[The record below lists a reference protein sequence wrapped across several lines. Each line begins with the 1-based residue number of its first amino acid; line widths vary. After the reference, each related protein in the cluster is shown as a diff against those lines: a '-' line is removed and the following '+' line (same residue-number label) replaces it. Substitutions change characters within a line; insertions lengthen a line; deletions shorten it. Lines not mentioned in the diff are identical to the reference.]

1 MKHPYLKQFAL
12 DGQVALVTGSSRGL
26 GWEIARALAGCG
38 AHVIL
43 NGRDA
48 DVLRERAGNLVAEGL
63 SASVAAFDVTDAPA
77 LRQAFADI
85 GARHGR
91 LDILVSNVGARHR
104 QPLQDFSDEDMR
116 RLLDSNLLASL
127 ILAREAAALML
138 PRRYGRLIA
147 VTSIAGHVARSGD
160 AVYTASKAGL
170 TGLVRAL
177 AAEYGP
183 LGLTSNAI
191 APGGF
196 ATEANAALLADPRA
210 AAHFATRTPL
220 GRWGRPEEIAGA
232 AVFLASAAASYV
244 NGQVI
249 AVDGG
254 MTIAM

>member
-1 MKHPYLKQFAL
+1 MKHPYLNAFSL
-12 DGQVALVTGSSRGL
+12 EGRVALVTGASRGL

-38 AHVIL
+38 AHVVL
-43 NGRDA
+43 NGRDDA
-48 DVLRERAGNLVAEGL
+48 RLQAQASLLQQAGQH
-63 SASVAAFDVTDAPA
+63 ASVAAFDVTDIAA
-77 LRQAFADI
+77 VKAAIRDI
-85 GARHGR
+85 ASVHGR

-104 QPLQDFSDEDMR
+104 KLLQDFSDAQISE
-116 RLLDSNLLASL
+116 LLNTNLTASL

-138 PRRYGRLIA
+138 AQGHGRLITI
-147 VTSIAGHVARSGD
+147 TSIAGHVARSGD

-170 TGLVRAL
+170 TGMVRAL

-183 LGLTSNAI
+183 YGITSNAI

-196 ATEANAALLADPRA
+196 ATEANAAMLTDPRA

-232 AVFLASAAASYV
+232 AVFLASDTASYV
-244 NGQVI
+244 NGQVL